1 MDDFDYSVHISDKDW
16 DAFLTESEKCS
27 LSQPSL
33 VGLEESCL
41 SDADDAELATPPSR
55 TRPIRLHTCSVETTL
70 PDFSIIGPPDFSGSP
85 IEHDQPFC
93 TSQYG
98 RYSGEDVLSGS
109 EEEMDLE
116 TVNRFLEK
124 FKEFAGPEKSAM
136 QDQSFLVHGYRHLPS
151 SSQTSNYYDKL
162 CDTACEEEYT
172 KQGDDS
178 HSEHVETSQ
187 LGQSG
192 STGTPN
198 REECWP
204 MSLKLTYEGSTENF
218 ECLANAQ
225 EDLTQ
230 ENASAGDEAGLQN
243 WTELSSAS
251 TRPASKDQSGNSN
264 EFLQEQNCWSEEL
277 QPTHNP
283 SIQISENTE
292 EDCTIHQL
300 KDHASGDVST
310 GEAILDLQN
319 WTGLSG
325 LRVPASNEQGA
336 NSNDSEV
343 LKQEEACW
351 PIGMELIHSDSTE
364 NVKTSSNARTNL
376 PVEEPIGNAIKDAAE
391 TELSVSKGPDRNT
404 LCENSNET
412 LEPEEECWHVGM
424 ELAHND
430 ITENMDAQGALTYH
444 QQIAKAS
451 VNFTDENHQDLQTW
465 TEQSGSKEITNGD
478 QCGNRNETQEEQQRW
493 HAGMELTRSDC
504 RSDNM
509 PTSAN
514 PQTDLPKDEPTSRA
528 NGAGDDTVQDSQTWT
543 EGSGLTTP
551 VNNNQ
556 CEDWN
561 EGLQREG
568 CPTGMIPT
576 ESIQSALDKSQSRD
590 DDSTSRKVLP
600 DVTAEQNLLVN
611 TAYVSDIIR
620 EAVSSNPTAPDA
632 PPEESSHS
640 SVLNDSSYIRFGAPI
655 SNTSAQHNTCQ
666 QNSMDGAVTA
676 GVNINDMTHET
687 PFDKLRSDSSYIT
700 FKASVT
706 SDFVPVQ
713 ESNRKGHVIDGTV
726 FKGER
731 PMQITNA
738 PALSDPTHPQ
748 PANVTEFSKAAER
761 ASLHLQEVQQNHISF
776 KDTLHSADSSDSY
789 VQEQNA
795 GESAADDPASNPG
808 SMSCA
813 AIQDRAVRR
822 NSTEH
827 SNVAKPPQVHAISR
841 FWDLMEKLT
850 INDILYIKELNSSKQ
865 AMESPVHENTTP
877 DVSDMADCGYSTHL
891 EDSKHDTSCG
901 NDISVISDLEAFLP
915 IKEAKE
921 DPILDFMQFVEPQDI
936 PIPSSSSEF
945 SNEKDEAQLWRSV
958 SEVNLAHRGT
968 ETDLK
973 GVAQYAGTGLPHP
986 TTAPSEYVDEKCFGR
1001 ICKNI
1006 SVRSLRALEIQASK
1020 QHEFNVNEHLLLQ
1033 SCKEEAENACL
1044 SVVNCPS
1051 LEDSSNP
1058 IAAPPLICSAS
1069 DLPDKESFRISLS
1082 EIFLYLFGGSR
1093 HGNDACPVSY
1103 TEHSAMSVK
1112 EQELCNLSVPEMYDY
1127 FFSEFEAG
1135 GEARSEGNTP
1145 APIFP
1150 CSRSFDKA
1158 LTVPEGYEYF
1168 FSEFE
1173 AGGEARSEGNTP
1185 APIFPCSRSF
1195 DKALTVPEGYEYFFS
1210 EFEAGGEAR
1219 SEGNTPAPIFPRSRS
1234 FNKALTVPEGYEY
1247 FFPEED
1253 GEDLHED
1260 ESEEDSG
1267 PIHVVT
1273 HVDWSDHEAT
1283 SVSVPEAY
1291 DYFFSNKERE
1301 GDLFGMFTTSLRRR
1315 HFTTGIKKALE
1326 GIMCMVQRDKTEEQ
1340 PKNKL
1345 HPSRAGKN
1353 QNQDRSALQIQY
1365 LEYEILRYI
1374 EEQTRR
1380 SSEARVAVA
1389 VPNNKNRVQEEEV

>member
-1 MDDFDYSVHISDKDW
+1 MKAQLRTSSVWPMHKKTSHKRM
-16 DAFLTESEKCS
+16 LQQEMR
-27 LSQPSL
+27 L
-33 VGLEESCL
+33 VCRTGQSCHPHPQGQ
-41 SDADDAELATPPSR
+41 LAK
-55 TRPIRLHTCSVETTL
+55 TRVETVMN
-70 PDFSIIGPPDFSGSP
+70 F
-85 IEHDQPFC
+85 
-93 TSQYG
+93 
-98 RYSGEDVLSGS
+98 
-109 EEEMDLE
+109 
-116 TVNRFLEK
+116 
-124 FKEFAGPEKSAM
+124 
-136 QDQSFLVHGYRHLPS
+136 YR
-151 SSQTSNYYDKL
+151 K
-162 CDTACEEEYT
+162 
-172 KQGDDS
+172 
-178 HSEHVETSQ
+178 
-187 LGQSG
+187 
-192 STGTPN
+192 
-198 REECWP
+198 
-204 MSLKLTYEGSTENF
+204 
-218 ECLANAQ
+218 
-225 EDLTQ
+225 
-230 ENASAGDEAGLQN
+230 
-243 WTELSSAS
+243 
-251 TRPASKDQSGNSN
+251 
-264 EFLQEQNCWSEEL
+264 QNCWSE
-277 QPTHNP
+277 
-283 SIQISENTE
+283 ENTE

-300 KDHASGDVST
+300 KDHVSGDVST
-310 GEAILDLQN
+310 GEAIQDLQN

-325 LRVPASNEQGA
+325 LTVPASSEQGA

-376 PVEEPIGNAIKDAAE
+376 PVEEPIGNALKDAAE
-391 TELSVSKGPDRNT
+391 TELSVSKGSDRNT

-430 ITENMDAQGALTYH
+430 ITENMDAQGALTNH

-451 VNFTDENHQDLQTW
+451 GDFTDENHQDLQTW
-465 TEQSGSKEITNGD
+465 TEQSGSKGITNGD
-478 QCGNRNETQEEQQRW
+478 QCGNRNETQEEQQQHW
-493 HAGMELTRSDC
+493 HAGIELTRSDC
-504 RSDNM
+504 HSDNM

-514 PQTDLPKDEPTSRA
+514 PQTDLPKDEPTGRA
-528 NGAGDDTVQDSQTWT
+528 NVAGDDTVQDSQTWT
-543 EGSGLTTP
+543 EESGLTTP

-556 CEDWN
+556 CEDCN

-576 ESIQSALDKSQSRD
+576 ESIQSALDKSQSRAE
-590 DDSTSRKVLP
+590 DSTPRKVLP
-600 DVTAEQNLLVN
+600 DVIAEQNLLVN

-632 PPEESSHS
+632 QPEESSHS

-666 QNSMDGAVTA
+666 QNSMDHAVTA

-687 PFDKLRSDSSYIT
+687 AFDKLRSDSSYIT
-700 FKASVT
+700 FRASVT

-748 PANVTEFSKAAER
+748 PANATGFSKAAEG

-776 KDTLHSADSSDSY
+776 KDTLHSADSSDFY

-865 AMESPVHENTTP
+865 ARESPVHENTTP

-901 NDISVISDLEAFLP
+901 NDNSVISDLEEFLP
-915 IKEAKE
+915 IQETKE

-973 GVAQYAGTGLPHP
+973 GVAQFAGTGLPHP

-1020 QHEFNVNEHLLLQ
+1020 RHEFNVNEHLLLQ

-1044 SVVNCPS
+1044 SVVNRPS

-1058 IAAPPLICSAS
+1058 IAVPPLICSAS

-1082 EIFLYLFGGSR
+1082 EIFGYLFGGSR

-1103 TEHSAMSVK
+1103 AEHSAMSVK

-1150 CSRSFDKA
+1150 RSRSFD
-1158 LTVPEGYEYF
+1158 
-1168 FSEFE
+1168 
-1173 AGGEARSEGNTP
+1173 
-1185 APIFPCSRSF
+1185 
-1195 DKALTVPEGYEYFFS
+1195 
-1210 EFEAGGEAR
+1210 
-1219 SEGNTPAPIFPRSRS
+1219 
-1234 FNKALTVPEGYEY
+1234 KALTVPEGYEY

-1273 HVDWSDHEAT
+1273 RVDQSDHEAT

-1291 DYFFSNKERE
+1291 DYFFSDKERE

-1326 GIMCMVQRDKTEEQ
+1326 GIVCMVQRDKTEEQ

-1353 QNQDRSALQIQY
+1353 QNQDRSALQIQF
-1365 LEYEILRYI
+1365 LEYEILKYI

-1380 SSEARVAVA
+1380 SAEARVAVA
-1389 VPNNKNRVQEEEV
+1389 VPRKENVLMTLDQSDMCLVCIAFASWVIKSANPHSPDLWKTALLANVSVISAIQYLRRYGKEKKSK

>member
-1 MDDFDYSVHISDKDW
+1 M
-16 DAFLTESEKCS
+16 LMM
-27 LSQPSL
+27 LSWPHPR
-33 VGLEESCL
+33 
-41 SDADDAELATPPSR
+41 AEQGQSGF
-55 TRPIRLHTCSVETTL
+55 TRAQLKTTL

-98 RYSGEDVLSGS
+98 RYAGEDVLSGS

-124 FKEFAGPEKSAM
+124 FKEFVGQDKSAM
-136 QDQSFLVHGYRHLPS
+136 QDQSFLVHGYRNLPS
-151 SSQTSNYYDKL
+151 STQTSNYYDKP

-172 KQGDDS
+172 YQGDDS

-204 MSLKLTYEGSTENF
+204 MSLTLTYEGSTENF

-264 EFLQEQNCWSEEL
+264 EFLQEQNSEE
-277 QPTHNP
+277 
-283 SIQISENTE
+283 
-292 EDCTIHQL
+292 
-300 KDHASGDVST
+300 
-310 GEAILDLQN
+310 
-319 WTGLSG
+319 
-325 LRVPASNEQGA
+325 R
-336 NSNDSEV
+336 
-343 LKQEEACW
+343 
-351 PIGMELIHSDSTE
+351 
-364 NVKTSSNARTNL
+364 
-376 PVEEPIGNAIKDAAE
+376 
-391 TELSVSKGPDRNT
+391 
-404 LCENSNET
+404 
-412 LEPEEECWHVGM
+412 WHVGL

-430 ITENMDAQGALTYH
+430 ITENMDAQGALTDH
-444 QQIAKAS
+444 QQIAKAT
-451 VNFTDENHQDLQTW
+451 VDFTDENHQDLQTW
-465 TEQSGSKEITNGD
+465 TEQSRSKEITNGD
-478 QCGNRNETQEEQQRW
+478 QCGNRNETQEEEEQRW
-493 HAGMELTRSDC
+493 HAGMELTRSDS

-514 PQTDLPKDEPTSRA
+514 PQTDLPKDEPTGRA

-632 PPEESSHS
+632 QPEESSHS

-655 SNTSAQHNTCQ
+655 SNTSAQHKTCQ
-666 QNSMDGAVTA
+666 QNSMDHAVTA

-700 FKASVT
+700 FSASVM

-748 PANVTEFSKAAER
+748 PANATGFSKAAEG

-776 KDTLHSADSSDSY
+776 KDTLHSGDSSDSY

-795 GESAADDPASNPG
+795 GESAADDPTSYPG

-915 IKEAKE
+915 IKETKE

-945 SNEKDEAQLWRSV
+945 SNEKDEAQLWRGV

-973 GVAQYAGTGLPHP
+973 GVAQFAGTGLPHP

-1082 EIFLYLFGGSR
+1082 EIFGYLFGGSR

-1112 EQELCNLSVPEMYDY
+1112 EQELCNLSVPEMYNY

-1135 GEARSEGNTP
+1135 GEAWSEGNTP

-1158 LTVPEGYEYF
+1158 LTVPEMYEYF

-1173 AGGEARSEGNTP
+1173 AGGEAWSEGNTP

-1195 DKALTVPEGYEYFFS
+1195 DKALTVPEMYEYFFS
-1210 EFEAGGEAR
+1210 EFEAGGEAW
-1219 SEGNTPAPIFPRSRS
+1219 SEGNTPAPIFPRSKS
-1234 FNKALTVPEGYEY
+1234 FDKALTVPEGYEY

-1267 PIHVVT
+1267 PIHVVMR
-1273 HVDWSDHEAT
+1273 VDRSDHEAT

-1340 PKNKL
+1340 

-1353 QNQDRSALQIQY
+1353 QNQDRSALQVQY

-1389 VPNNKNRVQEEEV
+1389 VPSKHT

>member
-1 MDDFDYSVHISDKDW
+1 MKAQLRTSSVWPMHKKTSHKGM
-16 DAFLTESEKCS
+16 LQQEMR
-27 LSQPSL
+27 L
-33 VGLEESCL
+33 VC
-41 SDADDAELATPPSR
+41 R
-55 TRPIRLHTCSVETTL
+55 T
-70 PDFSIIGPPDFSGSP
+70 
-85 IEHDQPFC
+85 
-93 TSQYG
+93 
-98 RYSGEDVLSGS
+98 
-109 EEEMDLE
+109 
-116 TVNRFLEK
+116 
-124 FKEFAGPEKSAM
+124 
-136 QDQSFLVHGYRHLPS
+136 
-151 SSQTSNYYDKL
+151 
-162 CDTACEEEYT
+162 
-172 KQGDDS
+172 
-178 HSEHVETSQ
+178 
-187 LGQSG
+187 GQSCHPHPQG
-192 STGTPN
+192 QLAKT
-198 REECWP
+198 RVERV
-204 MSLKLTYEGSTENF
+204 MNF
-218 ECLANAQ
+218 YRKK
-225 EDLTQ
+225 T
-230 ENASAGDEAGLQN
+230 AGIL
-243 WTELSSAS
+243 
-251 TRPASKDQSGNSN
+251 
-264 EFLQEQNCWSEEL
+264 
-277 QPTHNP
+277 
-283 SIQISENTE
+283 ENTE

-310 GEAILDLQN
+310 GEAIQDLQN

-325 LRVPASNEQGA
+325 STVPASSEQGA

-351 PIGMELIHSDSTE
+351 PTGMELIHSDSTE

-376 PVEEPIGNAIKDAAE
+376 PVEEPIGNALKDAAE

-412 LEPEEECWHVGM
+412 LEPAEERWHVRM

-430 ITENMDAQGALTYH
+430 ITEKMDAQGALTNH

-451 VNFTDENHQDLQTW
+451 GEFTDENHQDLQTW

-478 QCGNRNETQEEQQRW
+478 QCGNRNETQEEEQHW
-493 HAGMELTRSDC
+493 HAGMELT

-543 EGSGLTTP
+543 EESGLTTP

-568 CPTGMIPT
+568 CLTGMVPT
-576 ESIQSALDKSQSRD
+576 ESIQSALDKSQTRD
-590 DDSTSRKVLP
+590 EDSAPRKVLP
-600 DVTAEQNLLVN
+600 DVTAEQTILVN
-611 TAYVSDIIR
+611 TAYVGDIIR
-620 EAVSSNPTAPDA
+620 EAASSNPTAPDA
-632 PPEESSHS
+632 QPEESSHS

-666 QNSMDGAVTA
+666 QNSMDHAVTA
-676 GVNINDMTHET
+676 GVNINDKTHET
-687 PFDKLRSDSSYIT
+687 AFDKLRSDSSYIT
-700 FKASVT
+700 FRASVT

-713 ESNRKGHVIDGTV
+713 ESNRKDHVIDGTV

-748 PANVTEFSKAAER
+748 PANATGFRKAAEG

-789 VQEQNA
+789 VQEQKS
-795 GESAADDPASNPG
+795 GESAADDPASTPC
-808 SMSCA
+808 SMPCA

-827 SNVAKPPQVHAISR
+827 SNAAKPPQVHAISQ

-850 INDILYIKELNSSKQ
+850 INDILYIKEVNNSKQ
-865 AMESPVHENTTP
+865 ARESPVHENTTP

-891 EDSKHDTSCG
+891 EDSKRDTSCG
-901 NDISVISDLEAFLP
+901 NDISVISDLEEFLP
-915 IKEAKE
+915 IQETKE

-936 PIPSSSSEF
+936 PIASSSSEF
-945 SNEKDEAQLWRSV
+945 SNEKDKAQLWRSV

-973 GVAQYAGTGLPHP
+973 GATQFAGTGLPHL

-1044 SVVNCPS
+1044 SVVNRPS

-1058 IAAPPLICSAS
+1058 IAVPPLICSAS

-1082 EIFLYLFGGSR
+1082 KIFGYLFGGSR

-1103 TEHSAMSVK
+1103 TEHSAMTVK

-1145 APIFP
+1145 APVFP
-1150 CSRSFDKA
+1150 RSRSFDKA

-1168 FSEFE
+1168 F
-1173 AGGEARSEGNTP
+1173 
-1185 APIFPCSRSF
+1185 
-1195 DKALTVPEGYEYFFS
+1195 
-1210 EFEAGGEAR
+1210 
-1219 SEGNTPAPIFPRSRS
+1219 
-1234 FNKALTVPEGYEY
+1234 
-1247 FFPEED
+1247 PEEG

-1273 HVDWSDHEAT
+1273 RVDRSDHEAT

-1315 HFTTGIKKALE
+1315 HFTTGIKKALA

-1353 QNQDRSALQIQY
+1353 QNQDRSALQIELLQ
-1365 LEYEILRYI
+1365 YEILRYI

-1380 SSEARVAVA
+1380 PAEARVAVA
-1389 VPNNKNRVQEEEV
+1389 VPSKHLIVSFDSVFIEGLISVSTVW

>member
-16 DAFLTESEKCS
+16 DAFLTESEECS

-33 VGLEESCL
+33 AGLEESCL
-41 SDADDAELATPPSR
+41 TDADDAELATPPSR

-70 PDFSIIGPPDFSGSP
+70 PDFSIIGPTDISGSP

-98 RYSGEDVLSGS
+98 TYTGEDVLSGS

-136 QDQSFLVHGYRHLPS
+136 QDQSFLVHGYRNLPR
-151 SSQTSNYYDKL
+151 SSQTSNYYDKP

-204 MSLKLTYEGSTENF
+204 MSLKLIYEGSTENF

-264 EFLQEQNCWSEEL
+264 EFLQEENCWSEEL

-300 KDHASGDVST
+300 KDHVSGDVST
-310 GEAILDLQN
+310 GEAIQDLQN

-325 LRVPASNEQGA
+325 LTVPASSEQGA

-376 PVEEPIGNAIKDAAE
+376 PVEEPIGNALKDAAE

-430 ITENMDAQGALTYH
+430 ITENMDAQGALTNH

-451 VNFTDENHQDLQTW
+451 GDFTDENHQDLQTW
-465 TEQSGSKEITNGD
+465 TEQSGSKGITNGD
-478 QCGNRNETQEEQQRW
+478 QCGNRNETQEEQQQHW
-493 HAGMELTRSDC
+493 HAGIELTRSDSH
-504 RSDNM
+504 SDNM

-514 PQTDLPKDEPTSRA
+514 PQTDLPKDEPTGRA
-528 NGAGDDTVQDSQTWT
+528 NVAGDDTVQDSQTWT
-543 EGSGLTTP
+543 EESGLTTP

-556 CEDWN
+556 CEDCN

-576 ESIQSALDKSQSRD
+576 ESIQSALDKSQSRAE
-590 DDSTSRKVLP
+590 DSTPRKVLP

-632 PPEESSHS
+632 QPEESSHS

-666 QNSMDGAVTA
+666 QNSMDHAVTA

-700 FKASVT
+700 FRASVT

-713 ESNRKGHVIDGTV
+713 EGNRKGHVIDGTV

-748 PANVTEFSKAAER
+748 PANGTRFSKAADG

-813 AIQDRAVRR
+813 AIQDRAVHR

-827 SNVAKPPQVHAISR
+827 SNVAKPPQVHALSR

-865 AMESPVHENTTP
+865 ARESPVHENTTP

-901 NDISVISDLEAFLP
+901 NDISVISDLEEFLP
-915 IKEAKE
+915 IQETKE
-921 DPILDFMQFVEPQDI
+921 DAILDFMQFVEPQDI

-973 GVAQYAGTGLPHP
+973 GVAQFAGTGLPHP

-1044 SVVNCPS
+1044 SVVNRPS

-1058 IAAPPLICSAS
+1058 IAVPPLICSAS

-1082 EIFLYLFGGSR
+1082 EIFGYLFGGSR
-1093 HGNDACPVSY
+1093 HGNGACPVSY

-1150 CSRSFDKA
+1150 RSRSFD
-1158 LTVPEGYEYF
+1158 
-1168 FSEFE
+1168 
-1173 AGGEARSEGNTP
+1173 
-1185 APIFPCSRSF
+1185 
-1195 DKALTVPEGYEYFFS
+1195 
-1210 EFEAGGEAR
+1210 
-1219 SEGNTPAPIFPRSRS
+1219 
-1234 FNKALTVPEGYEY
+1234 KALTVPEGYEY

-1267 PIHVVT
+1267 PIHVVMR
-1273 HVDWSDHEAT
+1273 VDRSDHEAT

-1353 QNQDRSALQIQY
+1353 QNQDRSALQIQF
-1365 LEYEILRYI
+1365 LEYDILRYI

-1380 SSEARVAVA
+1380 SAEARVAVA
-1389 VPNNKNRVQEEEV
+1389 VPRKENVLMTLDQSDMCLVCIAFASWVIKSANPHSPDLWKTALLANVSVISAIQYLRRYGKEKKSK